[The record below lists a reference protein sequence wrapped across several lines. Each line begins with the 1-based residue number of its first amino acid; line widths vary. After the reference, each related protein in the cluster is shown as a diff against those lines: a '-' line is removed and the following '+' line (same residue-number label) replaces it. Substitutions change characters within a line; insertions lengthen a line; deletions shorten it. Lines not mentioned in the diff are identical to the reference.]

1 MTRERTPSAGPRPF
15 DAAAGR
21 VVAVSVG
28 FIAIVALLF
37 GGLGAWQQRDLAA
50 ADTPAPAPAP
60 PPPPTVEPAPPA
72 DTDADGAEGDADE
85 ADDADAGETDD
96 DAPAEE
102 PAPAA
107 PTDPATRPNSEV
119 SVQVLDGISGGGSA
133 AVTRVVTAL
142 REAGFRIAAQN
153 TGRAYDVTTVF
164 YNDGYE
170 AEARRVA
177 QAIDASVVTAMSSLP
192 PERRLSSGVNVH
204 VIVGADRR

>member
-1 MTRERTPSAGPRPF
+1 MARERTPSSGPRPF
-15 DAAAGR
+15 NAAAGR
-21 VVAVSVG
+21 AVTVAVG
-28 FIAIVALLF
+28 FIALVALLF

-50 ADTPAPAPAP
+50 ADAPAPAPAP
-60 PPPPTVEPAPPA
+60 PPPPTVAPTPPA
-72 DTDADGAEGDADE
+72 DADADG
-85 ADDADAGETDD
+85 DADADDGEPAEDD

-107 PTDPATRPNSEV
+107 PTEPATRPNSEV

-133 AVTRVVTAL
+133 AVTRVVAAL

-177 QAIDASVVTAMSSLP
+177 QTIDASVVTAMSSLP

>member
-1 MTRERTPSAGPRPF
+1 
-15 DAAAGR
+15 
-21 VVAVSVG
+21 
-28 FIAIVALLF
+28 VALLF

-50 ADTPAPAPAP
+50 ADVPAPAPA
-60 PPPPTVEPAPPA
+60 PPPTVEPAPPA
-72 DTDADGAEGDADE
+72 DADADAD
-85 ADDADAGETDD
+85 ADDADAEAGETDD

-107 PTDPATRPNSEV
+107 PTDPATRPNGEV

-133 AVTRVVTAL
+133 AVTRVVAAL

-177 QAIDASVVTAMSSLP
+177 QTIDASVVTAMSSLP
-192 PERRLSSGVNVH
+192 PERRLSTGVNVH

>member
-1 MTRERTPSAGPRPF
+1 MTRERTPSSGPLPF
-15 DAAAGR
+15 NAAAGR
-21 VVAVSVG
+21 AVTVAVG
-28 FIAIVALLF
+28 FVALVALLF

-50 ADTPAPAPAP
+50 ADAPAPAPAP
-60 PPPPTVEPAPPA
+60 APTPPPTVEPAPPA
-72 DTDADGAEGDADE
+72 DAGTDEDEG
-85 ADDADAGETDD
+85 G
-96 DAPAEE
+96 EE
-102 PAPAA
+102 PAPPAPPPPAEPAA
-107 PTDPATRPNSEV
+107 RPNSEV
-119 SVQVLDGISGGGSA
+119 SVQVLDGISGGGAA

-164 YNDGYE
+164 YNEGYE

-177 QAIDASVVTAMSSLP
+177 QTIDASVVTAMSSLP